1 MVILD
6 VPPLDDEQEFAWA
19 LGMVLVLQP
28 RVLGERLPGLWSVC
42 EQPTCKN
49 SLVLELSVEAYSPQ
63 ARSEPRTIRDFPL
76 LI

>member
-1 MVILD
+1 MAILG
-6 VPPLDDEQEFAWA
+6 VPPLDGELELAWA
-19 LGMVLVLQP
+19 LRMVLVLKP
-28 RVLGERLPGLWSVC
+28 SVLRDRSPGLWSVR
-42 EQPTCKN
+42 EQRACKN